1 MENPIIDASNATLGH
16 YLQRHARSEALRR
29 YLWYRLARPLLV
41 ASIWVMA
48 ALYIGWCITSAGSN
62 EFTLRGIVP
71 DVLVV
76 LGMIASLTLWTTVRR
91 LEQSVSGAMRPAR
104 AVPAT
109 TLDLARDVVLAVG
122 PSRRLVAYHD
132 DDGLISRVAPLQQE
146 LA

>member
-1 MENPIIDASNATLGH
+1 MENPIIDASNATLAH
-16 YLQRHARSEALRR
+16 YLQRHARSAALRR
-29 YLWYRLARPLLV
+29 YLWYRVARPLLV
-41 ASIWVMA
+41 AAIWVMA
-48 ALYIGWCITSAGSN
+48 ALYVHWCVTAALRG

-76 LGMIASLTLWTTVRR
+76 LGMIAALTLWTTVRR
-91 LEQSVSGAMRPAR
+91 LEQSVSGAARPAR
-104 AVPAT
+104 APVTT